1 MAKALLKVLSMERV
15 KVKEFEESYVLE
27 ALYIRGYKSIY
38 SKVCEGL

>member
-15 KVKEFEESYVLE
+15 RVKKFEELNVLE

-38 SKVCEGL
+38 SKV